1 MDFSKTKRKVF
12 EKAIS
17 LFDIDDS
24 SGKKD
29 IDYFDNDKFAIGIN
43 DLRIEYSSMHL
54 KKGSLAF
61 SPNNLKFTL
70 NTDEPLSQF
79 YLIMN
84 DKENDF
90 HSVFYFISC
99 NNEQSELAMKNLMK
113 KSGNFKDLIDNI
125 KNDFPNSKE
134 INDNLNKIFS

>member
-1 MDFSKTKRKVF
+1 M
-12 EKAIS
+12 
-17 LFDIDDS
+17 
-24 SGKKD
+24 
-29 IDYFDNDKFAIGIN
+29 
-43 DLRIEYSSMHL
+43 

-61 SPNNLKFTL
+61 SPNNLKFKL
-70 NTDEPLSQF
+70 NVSKPLSHF

-84 DKENDF
+84 NKEDEF

-99 NNEQSELAMKNLMK
+99 NNEQSELTMKNLMK